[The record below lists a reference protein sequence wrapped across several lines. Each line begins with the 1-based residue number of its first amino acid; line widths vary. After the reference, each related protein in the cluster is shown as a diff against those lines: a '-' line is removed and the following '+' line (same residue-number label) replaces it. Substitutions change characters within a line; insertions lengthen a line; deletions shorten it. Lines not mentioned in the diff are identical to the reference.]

1 MKAALL
7 LSLIAITL
15 SSYTYSP
22 NKSLYTGG
30 EIEYYFSVFN
40 IPSGQVITQ
49 IDVNWKASGSSIG
62 TLVAEIGLSTQSDPW
77 WTQAGT
83 KSDYYGS
90 TGTMTWTFTESDAIK
105 YTDDGHIKAAV
116 YWTDNAPVILSSIVV
131 TTVQG
136 SSSSS
141 SSDSSSSGSSSS
153 DSSSSGSSSSD
164 SSSSSSGSSSSSSSS
179 SSGSSTGKCSAFAN
193 FPDAQAICEKYAADY
208 SSKFK
213 SIFSDGP
220 IYSGDGT
227 DYGDGN
233 GGGNCLFPKAEYY
246 ADKMYAAINNAQYN
260 TDYGCGLCAL
270 VVTDESPKN
279 AIRVRMI
286 DQCPECAKGS
296 LDFSDTA
303 WKALTNISPGRIKIT
318 WTVIPCDIAVG
329 SYPALVTSSKV
340 KFKFKSGSTQYWWE
354 VQVFNTKYPVAKV
367 EVKNGSSYSTLT
379 HKDYNYWGGV
389 TATPPFTFRVTLA
402 DSTVI
407 TATGVTIAVP
417 SEDEGT
423 TTMTGT
429 QTVS

>member
-1 MKAALL
+1 MKALLL
-7 LSLIAITL
+7 LSLIVLSL

-22 NKSLYTGG
+22 NKSFSSGG
-30 EIEYYFSVFN
+30 EEEYYFSVFN
-40 IPSGQVITQ
+40 IPSNQVITQ
-49 IDVNWKASGSSIG
+49 VDVSFKASGSSIG
-62 TLVAEIGLSTQSDPW
+62 TMVAEIGVSTSSDPW
-77 WTQAGT
+77 WKQAGSQT
-83 KSDYYGS
+83 NYYGS
-90 TGTMTWTFTESDAIK
+90 TGTLTWTFTESDGVK
-105 YTDDGHIKAAV
+105 YTGDGYIKVAV
-116 YWTDNAPVILSSIVV
+116 YWVDNSPVTLTSIVV
-131 TTVQG
+131 TTTA

-141 SSDSSSSGSSSS
+141 SSDSSSSGSSDSSSSGSS

-164 SSSSSSGSSSSSSSS
+164 SSSSSTDAS
-179 SSGSSTGKCSAFAN
+179 GKCSAFSN
-193 FPDAQAICEKYAADY
+193 FPDAQAICEKYAASY
-208 SSKFK
+208 SSKFT

-233 GGGNCLFPKAEYY
+233 GGGNCLFPKEEYY
-246 ADKMYAAINNAQYN
+246 KDKMYAAINNAQYN
-260 TDYGCGLCAL
+260 QDYGCGLCAL

-303 WKALTNISPGRIKIT
+303 WKALTSISPGRIKIT
-318 WTVIPCDIAVG
+318 WSVIPCDIDVG
-329 SYPALVTSSKV
+329 SYPALVTDSKV
-340 KFKFKSGSTQYWWE
+340 KFKFKSGSTQYWWQ
-354 VQVFNTKYPVAKV
+354 VQVFNTKYPVAKL
-367 EVKNGSSYSTLT
+367 EVKNGSSYVSMT
-379 HKDYNYWGGV
+379 HKDYNYWGD
-389 TATPPFTFRVTLA
+389 ASALPPFTFRVTLA

-407 TATGVTIAVP
+407 TATDVTIAVP